1 MSADNMI
8 YVRKVNKHWRV
19 WMAFAVGE
27 DDERGPMPPKKAVRY
42 DTRRLAM
49 AYAHGL
55 EQGLGIVEYGIIELP
70 SIKV

>member
-8 YVRKVNKHWRV
+8 YVRKVNNHWRV
-19 WMAFAVGE
+19 WMAFAS
-27 DDERGPMPPKKAVRY
+27 DDNPRPPKKAVRY

-55 EQGLGIVEYGIIELP
+55 LEGASIVEYGIIELP